1 MLSDLRKSKLAA
13 NAVLLLFAFSL
24 FGAAPARA
32 EERYPDVAR
41 ISFVS
46 GAVTYSRGDNPDEW
60 DDAIENVPLTVGDR
74 IYAPADGRAEVE
86 LSSGNFVR
94 LASRS
99 YLSAVNLSDDI
110 KQFYLGEGAAAFD
123 IRRLPSD
130 EDFEIDTPN
139 VSVTFEGPGR
149 YRVAVDENGDSR
161 ITVRRGRATVAAN
174 GRQIAVENSEIR
186 IYGSDSPR
194 YEIVGLPVPDA
205 FDRWVDERNDRFDRA
220 YADAYRYASE
230 DIVGATDLNGYG
242 RWENIPEYGYAWTPA
257 VVAAGWAP
265 FSSGRW
271 YWQDPWGWSWISNE
285 RWGWAT
291 SHYGRWVPYLSR
303 WYWVPVRPRTRV
315 RYAPACV
322 EFVRVGDNIGWFP
335 LHPRDRYT
343 PWWQRRDRRF
353 DDNVLYVNRNYIT
366 VVNQNNFIS
375 ARPVNRYLVR
385 DAAILRQVR
394 SARLTES
401 LPIPNRSSLRIVSD
415 NSVRR
420 GFKPSAAV
428 LNRAAVVRT
437 APPAPPRAFQ
447 DKLAEIQKNQGRAVE
462 PAAAA
467 SSERGNR
474 LRFRP
479 AAETGRGEFAPRNPG
494 TTGRPALQ
502 PVTEARG
509 KKLAT
514 RNGGGNDSAK
524 TVESKNIP
532 VAPLAPAQ
540 PSKATPNR
548 IEPPRQTPQEIER
561 QKQAQERQRQQQL
574 QEQRQRESERRR
586 AQQQEDER
594 KVQAQKQA
602 PQERQVEQ
610 RSREQ
615 QRLEELERRQAQQ
628 EADGKAQQQRREQ
641 TKQQEHQTQQRQ
653 QELEHRQQEERKA
666 QILQQQ
672 QQQQEQSRREQ
683 LNQQQQ
689 AQQRQ
694 AREQQLRQQQTQQL
708 QRREEQERR
717 PTPPPRRPQPQEQPA
732 PQPQIQ
738 R

>member
-1 MLSDLRKSKLAA
+1 MLSDARKFKFAA
-13 NAVLLLFAFSL
+13 KAILLLFAFSL
-24 FGAAPARA
+24 PGAAPVRA

-41 ISFVS
+41 LSFVS
-46 GAVTYSRGDNPDEW
+46 GGVTYSRGDDPDEW
-60 DDAIENVPLTVGDR
+60 DDAVENVPLTAGDR
-74 IYAPADGRAEVE
+74 VYAPADGRAELE

-94 LASRS
+94 LAPRS
-99 YLSAVNLSDDI
+99 YVSTVNLSDDI
-110 KQFYLGEGAAAFD
+110 KQFYLGEGSASFN
-123 IRRLPSD
+123 IRRLASE

-139 VSVTFEGPGR
+139 VAVTFEEPGL
-149 YRVAVDENGDSR
+149 YRVAVHENGDSR

-194 YEIVGLPVPDA
+194 FEIAGLPAPDS
-205 FDRWVDERNDRFDRA
+205 FDRWVDERNFLFDRA

-230 DIVGATDLNGYG
+230 DIVGAADLNEYG
-242 RWENIPEYGYAWTPA
+242 RWEDIPEYGYAWTPA

-265 FSSGRW
+265 FSNGRW
-271 YWQDPWGWSWISNE
+271 YWQDPWGWNWISNE

-291 SHYGRWVPYLSR
+291 SHYGRWVPYRSR

-315 RYAPACV
+315 FYAPANV

-343 PWWQRRDRRF
+343 SWWQRHDRRF
-353 DDNVLYVNRNYIT
+353 DNNVVYVNRNYIT

-375 ARPVNRYLVR
+375 AQPVNRYLVR
-385 DAAILRQVR
+385 DAAILRQAR
-394 SARLTES
+394 SARMTDS

-415 NSVRR
+415 NGIRR

-447 DKLAEIQKNQGRAVE
+447 DKLAEIQKNQGKAVE
-462 PAAAA
+462 PTKIAAPNGND
-467 SSERGNR
+467 RGNR

-479 AAETGRGEFAPRNPG
+479 AAEGGRGDFAPRNPG
-494 TTGRPALQ
+494 AGVALQ

-509 KKLAT
+509 KKLAKQ
-514 RNGGGNDSAK
+514 NGNDATK

-532 VAPLAPAQ
+532 ATRLAPAQ
-540 PSKATPNR
+540 PSKETSNR
-548 IEPPRQTPQEIER
+548 TEPSRQTPQDIER
-561 QKQAQERQRQQQL
+561 QKQAQEQQRQRQL
-574 QEQRQRESERRR
+574 QEQKQRETERRR
-586 AQQQEDER
+586 AQQQEEER
-594 KVQAQKQA
+594 KVQAQKQVT
-602 PQERQVEQ
+602 QERQIEQ

-628 EADGKAQQQRREQ
+628 EANRKAQQAQQNQQEQQRREPV
-641 TKQQEHQTQQRQ
+641 KQQERQAQQRQ
-653 QELEHRQQEERKA
+653 QEIEQRQQEERKA
-666 QILQQQ
+666 QALQQQ
-672 QQQQEQSRREQ
+672 QREQ
-683 LNQQQQ
+683 
-689 AQQRQ
+689 AR
-694 AREQQLRQQQTQQL
+694 REQQLRQQQAQREAQQQL
-708 QRREEQERR
+708 QHREEPERR
-717 PTPPPRRPQPQEQPA
+717 PTPPPRRPQPQEQPM
-732 PQPQIQ
+732 PQPQLQ